1 MARAQA
7 AILIIGQGHVPGNK
21 DERENPGSVQTLW
34 HRAVLPACT
43 ADLWHFMWEK
53 NKLLP

>member
-21 DERENPGSVQTLW
+21 DESENPGSVQTLW